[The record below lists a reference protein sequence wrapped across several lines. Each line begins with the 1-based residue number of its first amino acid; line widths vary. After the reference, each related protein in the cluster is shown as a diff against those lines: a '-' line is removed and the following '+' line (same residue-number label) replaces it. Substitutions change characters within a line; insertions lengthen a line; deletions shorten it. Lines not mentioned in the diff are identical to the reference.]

1 MGFLMKRN
9 DRGVVSSGMLQDL
22 MRNWFPD
29 WSDVLWKDLIPESRM
44 HVKVEEEC
52 VKVQFAF
59 PGCRQSDFEVE
70 ASGTFLTIKVACRRV
85 APTEEEG
92 KYYSCKERSWGEY
105 QESVKLPVTVIPAE
119 AKAKYSDGVLE
130 IILPRCAGDNVN
142 TKYVHVQ

>member
-52 VKVQFAF
+52 VKV
-59 PGCRQSDFEVE
+59 
-70 ASGTFLTIKVACRRV
+70 
-85 APTEEEG
+85 
-92 KYYSCKERSWGEY
+92 
-105 QESVKLPVTVIPAE
+105 
-119 AKAKYSDGVLE
+119 
-130 IILPRCAGDNVN
+130 
-142 TKYVHVQ
+142 